1 MSVATAIM
9 ELSKEMENKMEK
21 TFTEIQKEIE
31 TIVKAEYPNR
41 LDLTYAVL
49 WGIAVAHLTRE
60 QMERI
65 LENQI
70 SANKRME
77 NK

>member
-1 MSVATAIM
+1 MSAPTAKM
-9 ELSKEMENKMEK
+9 ETSKEMENKMEK
-21 TFTEIQKEIE
+21 TFSEIQKEIE
-31 TIVKAEYPNR
+31 AIVKAEYPTR

-77 NK
+77 NN

>member
-1 MSVATAIM
+1 MSVATAKM
-9 ELSKEMENKMEK
+9 ETSKEMENKMEK

-31 TIVKAEYPNR
+31 GFVKAEYPTR

-49 WGIAVAHLTRE
+49 WGIAVAHLTKE

-70 SANKRME
+70 SAKKRME
-77 NK
+77 NN

>member
-1 MSVATAIM
+1 MSVATDKM
-9 ELSKEMENKMEK
+9 EIQKEMENKMEK
-21 TFTEIQKEIE
+21 TFSEIQKEIE
-31 TIVKAEYPNR
+31 AIVKAEYPTR